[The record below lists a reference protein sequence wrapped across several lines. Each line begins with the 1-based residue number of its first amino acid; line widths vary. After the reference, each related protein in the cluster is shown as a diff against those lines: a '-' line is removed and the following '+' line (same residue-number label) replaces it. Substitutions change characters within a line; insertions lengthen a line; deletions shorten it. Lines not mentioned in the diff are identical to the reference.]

1 MASEGI
7 TRFLRMRLGHKE
19 TNGGTISDEDKVN
32 GLDGMGMAGNDNA
45 IMDHCSISWTID
57 EAFSSR
63 NAKSLTL
70 QRTLISEA
78 LNVAG
83 HPNYS
88 AGTAH
93 GYAATIGG
101 GEMSATLKVG
111 SYHHNLLAHCEGRN
125 WSLSGG
131 LDGVGA
137 YDGHHDVFNN
147 VVYNWG
153 GRATDG
159 GSHEVNFVNN
169 YYKMGPAT
177 TQKKLFRL
185 QLEGTGSGTQS
196 AYVHGNIR
204 QAAGNGALTE
214 DKLKDTYTY
223 ETSNGQVVNWEP
235 FVSKPFFESLAAI
248 ESAKA
253 AYKNVLCDVGANQPF
268 LDNHD
273 TRMVSETLAGTTT
286 TVGSQSGKKGLI
298 DSEEDKGCEGFKGL
312 NITEAKRDANWDTDQ
327 DGMPDWWEE
336 VKGVSDGNADVNAD
350 GYTNLE
356 EYLNWLAEPHF
367 TLKQGESVTIDMKKY
382 FAGYTNNPQFEC
394 EAKGDA
400 MSKMSHDT
408 GANEGEYIFT
418 ANEDCGKALV
428 DYTVKVSD
436 DDNISTYTRTF
447 HFYLTDDSATG
458 IQNIQTSTAADS
470 YEVYNAAGIKVIKGK
485 NLDSLPSGVYI
496 IKALKDGKIISSKKT
511 CIQ

>member
-1 MASEGI
+1 
-7 TRFLRMRLGHKE
+7 MRLGHKE

-70 QRTLISEA
+70 QRALISEA

-214 DKLKDTYTY
+214 DKLKDTYVV
-223 ETSNGQVVNWEP
+223 ETS
-235 FVSKPFFESLAAI
+235 
-248 ESAKA
+248 
-253 AYKNVLCDVGANQPF
+253 
-268 LDNHD
+268 
-273 TRMVSETLAGTTT
+273 MVRS
-286 TVGSQSGKKGLI
+286 
-298 DSEEDKGCEGFKGL
+298 
-312 NITEAKRDANWDTDQ
+312 
-327 DGMPDWWEE
+327 
-336 VKGVSDGNADVNAD
+336 
-350 GYTNLE
+350 
-356 EYLNWLAEPHF
+356 
-367 TLKQGESVTIDMKKY
+367 
-382 FAGYTNNPQFEC
+382 
-394 EAKGDA
+394 
-400 MSKMSHDT
+400 
-408 GANEGEYIFT
+408 
-418 ANEDCGKALV
+418 
-428 DYTVKVSD
+428 
-436 DDNISTYTRTF
+436 
-447 HFYLTDDSATG
+447 
-458 IQNIQTSTAADS
+458 
-470 YEVYNAAGIKVIKGK
+470 
-485 NLDSLPSGVYI
+485 
-496 IKALKDGKIISSKKT
+496 
-511 CIQ
+511 

>member
-1 MASEGI
+1 
-7 TRFLRMRLGHKE
+7 MRLGHKE

-177 TQKKLFRL
+177 TQRNC
-185 QLEGTGSGTQS
+185 S
-196 AYVHGNIR
+196 AFSLKAPEAVHR
-204 QAAGNGALTE
+204 VHT
-214 DKLKDTYTY
+214 
-223 ETSNGQVVNWEP
+223 
-235 FVSKPFFESLAAI
+235 
-248 ESAKA
+248 
-253 AYKNVLCDVGANQPF
+253 
-268 LDNHD
+268 
-273 TRMVSETLAGTTT
+273 
-286 TVGSQSGKKGLI
+286 
-298 DSEEDKGCEGFKGL
+298 
-312 NITEAKRDANWDTDQ
+312 
-327 DGMPDWWEE
+327 
-336 VKGVSDGNADVNAD
+336 
-350 GYTNLE
+350 
-356 EYLNWLAEPHF
+356 
-367 TLKQGESVTIDMKKY
+367 
-382 FAGYTNNPQFEC
+382 
-394 EAKGDA
+394 
-400 MSKMSHDT
+400 
-408 GANEGEYIFT
+408 
-418 ANEDCGKALV
+418 
-428 DYTVKVSD
+428 
-436 DDNISTYTRTF
+436 
-447 HFYLTDDSATG
+447 
-458 IQNIQTSTAADS
+458 
-470 YEVYNAAGIKVIKGK
+470 
-485 NLDSLPSGVYI
+485 
-496 IKALKDGKIISSKKT
+496 
-511 CIQ
+511 